1 MVRLSSIETK
11 YFRSSNWHMWLV
23 SDITSGG
30 AEPISGS
37 RIITHV
43 SSPLMFLQL
52 NNIGINATNS
62 DFACSTNCHI

>member
-1 MVRLSSIETK
+1 MAEFYSLFP
-11 YFRSSNWHMWLV
+11 YFL
-23 SDITSGG
+23 DYGG

-37 RIITHV
+37 CTITHV

-62 DFACSTNCHI
+62 DFACSTNYHIAMN